1 MYEKVKKY
9 YNLGFYTKKQVGDFV
24 KKGYLTPAQ
33 YEEIVGELYEL
44 YDNRPLPEPEET
56 TEVTGE

>member
-33 YEEIVGELYEL
+33 YEEIVGEPY
-44 YDNRPLPEPEET
+44 
-56 TEVTGE
+56 VG

>member
-33 YEEIVGELYEL
+33 YEEIVGELY
-44 YDNRPLPEPEET
+44 DNRPLPEPEET